1 MEKEKWSCEVF
12 SRKMHRHVA
21 KSAFCSSFAKRV
33 NGTTPNQERGDSAL
47 QAAEWG
53 RKRER
58 RKKEKDALLA
68 PTICQVLPPMFFYLI
83 PRDSQ

>member
-1 MEKEKWSCEVF
+1 MEKEKWSCEDF

-21 KSAFCSSFAKRV
+21 KSAFCISFAKRA
-33 NGTTPNQERGDSAL
+33 NGTPNQERGDSAL

-68 PTICQVLPPMFFYLI
+68 PTICQVLSPMFFYLI
-83 PRDSQ
+83 LRDSQ